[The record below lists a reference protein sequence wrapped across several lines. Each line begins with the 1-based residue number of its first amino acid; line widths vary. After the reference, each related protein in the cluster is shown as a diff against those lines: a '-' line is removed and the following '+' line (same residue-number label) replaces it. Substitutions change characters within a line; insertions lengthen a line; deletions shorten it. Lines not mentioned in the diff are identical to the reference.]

1 MFNSLP
7 AKIGPS
13 SFSFRE
19 NRMRND
25 RRPIAGF
32 RGHFAKNLVSSG
44 LSLVLLRNRARTTVF
59 EAAKNSGACVPPL
72 PLFLIRP
79 PSSFPEIVY
88 PFSCVPTRCRVVND
102 IMESRS
108 TSPSLLLL
116 LLSPPHV
123 GPPRPPSFN
132 VTSPTTLLFFSHS
145 LISPP
150 HPPPSIAAPLLLAP
164 AFVLP
169 GIFIAFGKT
178 GRDFASFLLFLS
190 NLPPPP
196 PLPLTSYSLPRS
208 LSASVSVFNASVT
221 GII

>member
-13 SFSFRE
+13 SFSFLE

-123 GPPRPPSFN
+123 GPPRLPSFN

-145 LISPP
+145 LIP
-150 HPPPSIAAPLLLAP
+150 PPPSPPRSPPLSFSPRHLCYPVFLLRSVKRAETSRRSFFFYRTFRRPLPSLLLLIP
-164 AFVLP
+164 YPDLYP
-169 GIFIAFGKT
+169 HQ
-178 GRDFASFLLFLS
+178 FLFS
-190 NLPPPP
+190 TRAWPE
-196 PLPLTSYSLPRS
+196 
-208 LSASVSVFNASVT
+208 
-221 GII
+221 